1 VVEVF
6 MDKFDYP
13 WRLAAQIELINANKR
28 KLEEEKANKN
38 KIKGT

>member
-1 VVEVF
+1 

-13 WRLAAQIELINANKR
+13 WRLTAQIELIKGNKK
-28 KLEEEKANKN
+28 KLEEEKTNKK